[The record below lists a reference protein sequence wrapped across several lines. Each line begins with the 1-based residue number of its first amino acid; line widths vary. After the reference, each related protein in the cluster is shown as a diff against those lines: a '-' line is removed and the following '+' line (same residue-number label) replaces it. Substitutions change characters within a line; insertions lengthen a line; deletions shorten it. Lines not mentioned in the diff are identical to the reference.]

1 MSLRLLP
8 SLDSLDSNQKLE
20 LVGFQRDPA
29 LLNRVKFLSDQDRAL
44 VELSLRHG
52 LSRRKMGLALGLTAG
67 TVTRRLRRLMNRLRD
82 PLIVAITDPLCTLP
96 AEHRQIT
103 IEYFLHDF
111 PIPKIAQIHQMTRF
125 EVREMLEYVRGWH
138 RGVSK
143 ESRTRNHEVMS

>member
-8 SLDSLDSNQKLE
+8 SLDSLDTTQKLE
-20 LVGFQRDPA
+20 LIGFQRDPA
-29 LLNRVKFLSDQDRAL
+29 LLDRVKFLSDQDRAL

-67 TVTRRLRRLMNRLRD
+67 TVTRRLRRLMSRLRD
-82 PLIVAITDPLCTLP
+82 PLIVAVTDPLCTLP
-96 AEHRQIT
+96 PEHRQIT
-103 IEYFLHDF
+103 IEYFLHEIS
-111 PIPKIAQIHQMTRF
+111 IPKIAQLHEMTRF

-143 ESRTRNHEVMS
+143 ETRIRNHKVMS